1 MKTSRILSLLALLG
15 AASAASAHT
24 GHGTHSLMAGL
35 AHPFGMDHL
44 LAMLAVGVWS
54 AVALP
59 GARRWYGP
67 VTFLTAM
74 CLGALLGAA
83 GLSLPGTE
91 LGIATSVAVFGAMLV
106 AGARLPQRL
115 GLLAVAAAAALHG
128 LAHGA
133 ELPAGGSFAAYAAGF
148 LLTTAALHVAGVGL
162 GAALRDARAL
172 VWRGLGASLG
182 AAGLLLM
189 LRA

>member
-1 MKTSRILSLLALLG
+1 MKTSRTLGLLALLG
-15 AASAASAHT
+15 AATAASAHT
-24 GHGTHSLMAGL
+24 GHGTHSLMQGL
-35 AHPFGMDHL
+35 AHPFGLDHL

-54 AVALP
+54 AVALA

-67 VTFLTAM
+67 ITFLTAM
-74 CLGALLGAA
+74 SIGALLGAA

-91 LGIATSVAVFGAMLV
+91 LGVAASVAVFGAMLV
-106 AGARLPQRL
+106 AGPRLPQRL
-115 GLLAVAAAAALHG
+115 GLLAVATAAALHG

-148 LLTTAALHVAGVGL
+148 LAMTAALHVAGVGL
-162 GAALRDARAL
+162 GVALRDARAL
-172 VWRGLGASLG
+172 VWRGLGAGLG